1 MTPIKFVKTKWL
13 RIFNPVTVKS
23 MGQASRRAETWKDIH
38 EKQVGNLYSLM
49 EDQGPVQG
57 IKMAL
62 SRLIQET
69 ILPTQNP
76 NKRKTVNLS
85 TEGQETLGKDRGA
98 TMSSQ
103 GTAPDTLE
111 LDMDKPLLYPEAVD
125 TRNPV
130 LVRPVTEKDIQKT
143 QVDSPWQ
150 LKEGQVPAQETNMD
164 LPMAR

>member
-1 MTPIKFVKTKWL
+1 M
-13 RIFNPVTVKS
+13 
-23 MGQASRRAETWKDIH
+23 Q
-38 EKQVGNLYSLM
+38 
-49 EDQGPVQG
+49 DQGPVQG

-76 NKRKTVNLS
+76 NKRQTVNLS

-111 LDMDKPLLYPEAVD
+111 LDMDNPPLDPEAVD
-125 TRNPV
+125 TGNPV
-130 LVRPVTEKDIQKT
+130 LVRPVTVKDIQ
-143 QVDSPWQ
+143 
-150 LKEGQVPAQETNMD
+150 EM
-164 LPMAR
+164 